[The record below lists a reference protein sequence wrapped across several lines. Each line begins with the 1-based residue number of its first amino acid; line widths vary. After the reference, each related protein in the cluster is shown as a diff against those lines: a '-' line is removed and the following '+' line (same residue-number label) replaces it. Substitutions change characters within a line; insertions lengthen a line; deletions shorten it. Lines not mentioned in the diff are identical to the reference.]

1 MFGRLFAERILRSL
15 REISLWR
22 QSVLE
27 GGALGLIPAVNGVDE
42 REDSDCLW
50 QCDETSIP
58 LSDPQVSTPPFT

>member
-1 MFGRLFAERILRSL
+1 MFGRPFVERILRRL
-15 REISLWR
+15 RKISLWR

-50 QCDETSIP
+50 QCDETAIP
-58 LSDPQVSTPPFT
+58 LSEPQVSTPPFT